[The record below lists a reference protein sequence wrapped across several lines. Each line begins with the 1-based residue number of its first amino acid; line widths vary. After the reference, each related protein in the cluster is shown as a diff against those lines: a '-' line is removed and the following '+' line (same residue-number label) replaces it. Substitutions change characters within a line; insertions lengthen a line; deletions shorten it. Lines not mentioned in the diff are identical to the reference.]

1 MLTGRGALLM
11 RQAREYGLRS
21 AASAAWAFV
30 RRQFCAQ
37 AIRITAAVGLSPT
50 RFARSIWND
59 QSGDMPGRE
68 AFDAL
73 DDIFAR
79 SRRHVANLSILVPDH
94 LVPVFRYFSVLMTR
108 QSRLMACADV
118 LAGGALTVDVVVIGR
133 TTVGPLA
140 SWLLQHGGSFR
151 SVLENS
157 GYVILARSGST
168 IASLL
173 PISDRTAWDAI
184 PDLGAFAQER
194 IESHGVAFSV
204 RPFTADHLILAETWE
219 TYMAWLAEAG
229 IVEARTALDLG
240 AHIGGFSLHLARVR
254 SPVAIY
260 AVEANPD
267 NFRLFE
273 HNVAANHAGHIITPM
288 HGAAGDRDGH
298 ATLVLSSD
306 NTGGHKIAVSP
317 SGVAAVQVPIIDVA
331 ALVDRIGPVDLLK
344 IDVEGSE
351 IPILRRLGP
360 RLRRTKTIVGELH
373 GSPFGTPRDAV
384 EIMQQFGFSVALR
397 GDPTMPLFLATRA

>member
-1 MLTGRGALLM
+1 MLTGRGALLV
-11 RQAREYGLRS
+11 RQARAYGLHS
-21 AASAAWAFV
+21 AASAAWAFA

-37 AIRITAAVGLSPT
+37 AMRITSAVGLSPT

-59 QSGDMPGRE
+59 QSGDMPGHE
-68 AFDAL
+68 AFAAL

-79 SRRHVANLSILVPDH
+79 SRRRNIDLSILVPDH
-94 LVPVFRYFSVLMTR
+94 LLPVFRYLSGLMTR
-108 QSRLMACADV
+108 RSRVIACADA
-118 LAGGALTVDVVVIGR
+118 LAGREPTVDMALIGR

-157 GYVILARSGST
+157 GYVILVRSGSAA
-168 IASLL
+168 ASLF
-173 PISDRTAWDAI
+173 PNSDRTAWDAI

-194 IESHGVAFSV
+194 IESHGVVFSV
-204 RPFTADHLILAETWE
+204 RPFTADHLILAETWDG
-219 TYMAWLAEAG
+219 YMAWLAEAG
-229 IVEARTALDLG
+229 ITEARTVLDLG
-240 AHIGGFSLHLARVR
+240 AHIGGFSLHLARAR
-254 SPVAIY
+254 SPAAIY

-267 NFRLFE
+267 NFRLLQQ
-273 HNVAANHAGHIITPM
+273 NVVANHAGHIITPM
-288 HGAAGDRDGH
+288 HGAAGDRDGR

-306 NTGGHKIAVSP
+306 NTGGHKIAVLP
-317 SGVAAVQVPIIDVA
+317 NGVAAVQVPIIDVA

-360 RLRRTKTIVGELH
+360 RLRQIRTIIGELH

-384 EIMQQFGFSVALR
+384 AIMQQVGFSVALR
-397 GDPTMPLFLATRA
+397 GDPAMPLLLATRA